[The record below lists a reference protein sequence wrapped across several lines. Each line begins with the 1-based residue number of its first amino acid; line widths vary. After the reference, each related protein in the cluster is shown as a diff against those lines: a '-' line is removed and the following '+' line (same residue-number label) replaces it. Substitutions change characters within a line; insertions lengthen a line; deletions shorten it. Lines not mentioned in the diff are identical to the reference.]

1 MTLLL
6 LLLLLL
12 NIILFIYKLLLAST
26 YLGRVSFLCNLQHF
40 CTRTSLKPR
49 FRHVPPRGNTCCC
62 SFSHRLRFFSDSSD
76 FHRICFSSSS
86 RAARNA
92 RVGALSS
99 SKSPILSF
107 FRFPLASR
115 RLFLPRAPFGGPV
128 FAKKR
133 NQIPRNCRPP
143 KKTRKLTCQC
153 LVRSWGQRIAAGF
166 GVQNAMVSD
175 GVGAVSVFSGLSTDF
190 D

>member
-1 MTLLL
+1 MCHHDAAVVVV
-6 LLLLLL
+6 
-12 NIILFIYKLLLAST
+12 ASLIDFDFFRT
-26 YLGRVSFLCNLQHF
+26 RVIFTEF
-40 CTRTSLKPR
+40 
-49 FRHVPPRGNTCCC
+49 V
-62 SFSHRLRFFSDSSD
+62 SHRLRGPPEM
-76 FHRICFSSSS
+76 HRICFS
-86 RAARNA
+86 
-92 RVGALSS
+92 SS

-175 GVGAVSVFSGLSTDF
+175 GVGAVSVFAGLSTDF